1 MLRRYIAYLEKIFH
15 FDRHVAA
22 LRDSRDGAHVSTR
35 SVWMS
40 VFLMFAFR
48 LPSFHRLEQ
57 DLLRPGMWRRYLKGP
72 PPSADT
78 LGYCLSRFQVKE
90 LRVMLQHHVRTAGR
104 NKAFRPQVKGG
115 LRTIAFDG
123 HELFWSTARCCEKCQ
138 VREVT
143 IKSPKPHTVKQYYH
157 RVVVAQI
164 VGATPP
170 AILDVELIGPTEG
183 ETVAARRL
191 WTRVVESYGR
201 LFDVVSA
208 DAIYLEAPFLKAVID
223 AQKRFVVVMKQEARD
238 LYQDADQLRGSLPPI
253 EHVDS
258 HRATTMWDLP
268 DLTTFTTLAL
278 PVRVVWSQERTTR
291 RKVVGGKTQEVTE
304 DKLWVWVTNL
314 TSTEATAAT
323 VQRIGHAR
331 WDVENRG
338 FNELVHH
345 WAMDHCFVHDTTAIE
360 VLLLTLALAFLTTY
374 LFYERNL
381 KPEVREPL
389 TRLMLASILAS
400 DIRVTLQP
408 SG

>member
-1 MLRRYIAYLEKIFH
+1 MLRRYMAYLEKIFG
-15 FDRHVAA
+15 FERQVAG
-22 LRDSRDGAHVSTR
+22 LRDRRDGAHVATR

-40 VFLMFAFR
+40 VFLMFALR
-48 LPSFHRLEQ
+48 LRSFHRLE
-57 DLLRPGMWRRYLKGP
+57 LELHRPGQWRRYLKGP

-78 LGYCLSRFQVKE
+78 LGYCLSRFHLEE
-90 LRVMLQHHVRTAGR
+90 LREMLQHHVRTAGR
-104 NKAFRPQVKGG
+104 NKAFQPRVKDG
-115 LRTIAFDG
+115 LRAIAFDG

-143 IKSPKPHTVKQYYH
+143 IKSPEPHTEKQYYH

-164 VGATPP
+164 VGAIPP

-191 WTRVVESYGR
+191 WTRVVESYAR
-201 LFDVVSA
+201 LFDVVTA
-208 DAIYLEAPFLKAVID
+208 DAIYLEAPFLKAVV
-223 AQKRFVVVMKQEARD
+223 ASQKRFVVVMKQEDRE
-238 LYQDADQLRGSLPPI
+238 LYQDADQLRRALAPS
-253 EHVDS
+253 EHVEPG
-258 HRATTMWDLP
+258 RVATIWDLS

-278 PVRVVWSQERTTR
+278 PVRVVWCQERTTR
-291 RKVVGGKTQEVTE
+291 NKVVGGETGVVTE

-314 TSTEATAAT
+314 TSTQANPTA
-323 VQRIGHAR
+323 VQRIGHDR

-360 VLLLTLALAFLTTY
+360 ALLLTLALAFLTTY
-374 LFYERNL
+374 LFFDRNL
-381 KPEVREPL
+381 KPEARHQL
-389 TRLMLASILAS
+389 TRLMFGDLLAT
-400 DIRVTLQP
+400 DVRVALQP